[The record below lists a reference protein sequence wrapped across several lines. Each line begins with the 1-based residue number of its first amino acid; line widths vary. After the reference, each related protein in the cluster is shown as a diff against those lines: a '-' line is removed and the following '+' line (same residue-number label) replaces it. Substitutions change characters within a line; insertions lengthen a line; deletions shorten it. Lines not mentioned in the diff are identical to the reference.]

1 MTPSELVLAQGFFWS
16 GFGGCLLALLAYDFA
31 NLFLDWLLD
40 VLPVAFL
47 WVVTKWGKR
56 P

>member
-1 MTPSELVLAQGFFWS
+1 MTPSELVLAQGFFWY
-16 GFGGCLLALLAYDFA
+16 GFGACLLALLAYDFF

-40 VLPVAFL
+40 FLPVAFL
-47 WVVTKWGKR
+47 WVITKWVKR